1 MEGQLLLP
9 AVRRPVTGYDQSM
22 VTVHLTEAELAQD
35 VHAALDKVRHGMEI
49 VIDDDSR
56 AVAVIKIPKSLMATI
71 SEDDDLRSDPPAW
84 A

>member
-1 MEGQLLLP
+1 
-9 AVRRPVTGYDQSM
+9 VTGYDQSM

-49 VIDDDSR
+49 VIDDDRR
-56 AVAVIKIPKSLMATI
+56 AVAVIKIPKAQGSMI
-71 SEDDDLRSDPPAW
+71 SEDDDLQQWDPPAW